1 MFPSRCPRRSLPAMS
16 SASSNA
22 HFDPVS
28 RAFHWLTAIVIVAA
42 FTLGPEHFG
51 RLMRDGLDPATR
63 WDIVWH
69 ESLGVSV
76 FVLTLLRLVW
86 VALRPASPRF
96 EMNPWLQRSARLVQ
110 GLLWLLMLLLPV
122 TALLALG
129 SEGHPLTLLGGV
141 RVDQMPLIA
150 NSPLADA
157 ADWGDVHGFLGDTI
171 VWLAGAH
178 ALAAIYHHVVLKDG
192 VLKSMLPRR

>member
-1 MFPSRCPRRSLPAMS
+1 MS